1 MLQFVVAPVV
11 IKAIHFR
18 IAVAQTQRNCAIL
31 HLAAKIQNVQLKM
44 VYRPAHVY
52 PDIRE
57 VH

>member
-1 MLQFVVAPVV
+1 MSQFVVALVV

-18 IAVAQTQRNCAIL
+18 IAVAQTQRNCAIR
-31 HLAAKIQNVQLKM
+31 HLADKIPNAQRKM
-44 VYRPAHVY
+44 VYRLAPVY